1 MHAKT
6 EIRDSLVHAARRESE
21 LKVRYRGML
30 EVHCP
35 VRLTVNDRLETGYNA
50 WGKANGER

>member
-1 MHAKT
+1 
-6 EIRDSLVHAARRESE
+6 
-21 LKVRYRGML
+21 ML